1 MRKHPTS
8 QILMA
13 AVVAVWLIL
22 SLVVWS
28 WPDQDHSLHERRLL
42 ARHPALSLDAL
53 SSGQWM
59 ESVET
64 YISDQLPGRFAFR
77 TLKAITR
84 FHLLRQKENQGIAMV
99 NGHAVKLEHT
109 IDPSSIDHAIQRFQ
123 SLYDRYLAANDH
135 VITFAF
141 IPDKLAFAAADLAYP
156 APDNAGL
163 LRYLERQLPFAS
175 FADLSETLS
184 LDDYYRTDPHWR
196 QEQLLPAAQQLSEA
210 LGIADPLSNDW
221 QAITLDRPF
230 YGAYYGQ
237 SALPL
242 QPDRLVYLTSP
253 VTEAA
258 TVRHAA
264 TGDVTPVYDLEKA
277 AGKDP
282 YDLFLSGASPLLTI
296 TSPQADTERDLI
308 VFRDSFAGSLIP
320 LLLEGYRTITLV
332 DIRYIASDQLT
343 EHIIFRD
350 QDILFCYSSTILNA
364 AGTLR

>member
-1 MRKHPTS
+1 
-8 QILMA
+8 
-13 AVVAVWLIL
+13 
-22 SLVVWS
+22 
-28 WPDQDHSLHERRLL
+28 
-42 ARHPALSLDAL
+42 
-53 SSGQWM
+53 
-59 ESVET
+59 
-64 YISDQLPGRFAFR
+64 
-77 TLKAITR
+77 
-84 FHLLRQKENQGIAMV
+84 
-99 NGHAVKLEHT
+99 
-109 IDPSSIDHAIQRFQ
+109 
-123 SLYDRYLAANDH
+123 

-141 IPDKLAFAAADLAYP
+141 IPDKLAFAAADLAYS

-175 FADLSETLS
+175 FVDLSETLS

-253 VTEAA
+253 ATEAA

-282 YDLFLSGASPLLTI
+282 YDLFLSGASPLLI
-296 TSPQADTERDLI
+296 LTSPQADTEPDLF
-308 VFRDSFAGSLIP
+308 VFRDSLAAVYS
-320 LLLEGYRTITLV
+320 LLLRDIGPSPCRFRYISVISWLSISPSGIRISCFATFVVTERRRNAALSTSRDTPAMKTIMLTDSY
-332 DIRYIASDQLT
+332 DIRGTAFQRKGCGRRTFPCRKLNQTNRPGASCRP
-343 EHIIFRD
+343 IIIKRSNGPCSRAL
-350 QDILFCYSSTILNA
+350 ISSTAISVRNWA
-364 AGTLR
+364 I